1 VHLPFGVSQYTTWPL
16 TLAQDLKLYA
26 EVGLEYIE
34 VCEAKLD
41 PNAPHAGLESLR
53 ASGLKVSSV
62 QPRYHSPFPNS
73 LRPEPKSPSERMS
86 RLSESVRLFGRYFPG
101 TTLVVN
107 TGLAPEGDLA
117 SYYRTAVRE
126 FKRIARLAASQ
137 GVRIGFEPLNPV
149 YMNTDTFI
157 CSLARAAQ
165 LIDAVD
171 HPQFG
176 LFLDVWHYWEDPAAK
191 TWIRKYGEKI
201 FGVHVSDWRTP
212 RAFGDRLLPGAG
224 EIPLAGLLGDI
235 RKAGYEGIYTLEI
248 FSDLRLR
255 DSLWANPRRTVGRGR
270 TGFARIW
277 RQVRAAGTGR
287 RGRGRH
293 VALG

>member
-1 VHLPFGVSQYTTWPL
+1 VELPFGVSQYTTWPQ

-26 EVGLEYIE
+26 EVGVEYIE

-41 PNAPHAGLESLR
+41 PDTPNAGLECLR

-73 LRPEPKSPSERMS
+73 LRPEPKLPSERM
-86 RLSESVRLFGRYFPG
+86 RLLGESVRLFGSYFPG

-117 SYYRTAVRE
+117 SAYRTAVRE
-126 FKRIARLAASQ
+126 FKGIARLAASH
-137 GVRIGFEPLNPV
+137 GLRIGFEPLNPV

-176 LFLDVWHYWEDPAAK
+176 LFLDVWHYWEDPAARS
-191 TWIRKYGEKI
+191 WIRKYGKKI

-224 EIPLAGLLGDI
+224 EIPLAELLRDI
-235 RKAGYEGIYTLEI
+235 RKTGYGGIYTLEI

-255 DSLWANPRRTVGRGR
+255 DSLWANPRRTVGQGR
-270 TGFARIW
+270 AGFARIW
-277 RQVRAAGTGR
+277 RQVCAAGAGR
-287 RGRGRH
+287 RG
-293 VALG
+293 

>member
-1 VHLPFGVSQYTTWPL
+1 MHLPFGVSQYTTWPL
-16 TLAQDLKLYA
+16 TLAQDVELYA
-26 EVGLEYIE
+26 KDGVEYIE

-41 PNAPHAGLESLR
+41 PAAPEPGLESLR

-73 LRPEPKSPSERMS
+73 LRPEPKSPSERMK
-86 RLSESVRLFGRYFPG
+86 RLGESVRRFGRHFPG

-107 TGLAPEGDLA
+107 TGLAPGGDLA
-117 SYYRTAVRE
+117 SAYRTTVRE
-126 FKRIARLAASQ
+126 FKSIAKLAATH
-137 GVRIGFEPLNPV
+137 GVRIGFEPLNPF

-157 CSLARAAQ
+157 SSLARAAQ

-176 LFLDVWHYWEDPAAK
+176 LFLDVWHYWEDPEAGA
-191 TWIRKYGEKI
+191 WVRKLGKKI

-224 EIPLAGLLGDI
+224 EIPLADMLGTI
-235 RKAGYEGIYTLEI
+235 RKTGYDGVYTLEI

-255 DSLWANPRRTVGRGR
+255 DSLWANPRRTVLRGR
-270 TGFARIW
+270 NGFARIW
-277 RQVRAAGTGR
+277 RQVCANGTR
-287 RGRGRH
+287 RGQGW
-293 VALG
+293 AK